1 MNASPSHRSFVIHRN
16 TTHSECNDAIFIV
29 LSISNDLCVFAVS
42 PKEVVGQLDKRVK
55 GREEL
60 SWRIDES
67 IADAILNNPCGG
79 HAEDQWCQAAEIHGK
94 SAAEVNLL
102 S

>member
-1 MNASPSHRSFVIHRN
+1 L
-16 TTHSECNDAIFIV
+16 IV
-29 LSISNDLCVFAVS
+29 LLISGDLCVFAVS
-42 PKEVVGQLDKRVK
+42 PKEVAGQLDKGVK

-60 SWRIDES
+60 TWTIDES

-94 SAAEVNLL
+94 SAAKVSLL